1 MYAKER
7 IQYVPYVKNLPS
19 VPYNGNVSQMKRQYS
34 YVNIYIYLYSALSNF
49 YKELKLF
56 DAVSV
61 FISSEVQVVL
71 EMKSCMTAMLSLII
85 LVYC

>member
-7 IQYVPYVKNLPS
+7 IQYVPYVPS

-56 DAVSV
+56 DTVSV

-71 EMKSCMTAMLSLII
+71 EMKSCMTAMLSIVI